1 MRKNRGGEW
10 RREKVAV
17 MHRAELSVLG
27 GEGEIVSC
35 RYGLPRGMPKIMQ
48 SRSEEE
54 WIDVLI
60 DKGLT

>member
-1 MRKNRGGEW
+1 MGPSS
-10 RREKVAV
+10 
-17 MHRAELSVLG
+17 LVLG
-27 GEGEIVSC
+27 GEGEIVSY
-35 RYGLPRGMPKIMQ
+35 RYGLPREMPKIMQ

>member
-1 MRKNRGGEW
+1 MRKNRDGEW

-17 MHRAELSVLG
+17 MHGAEFSVLG
-27 GEGEIVSC
+27 DEGEIVSY